1 MSNTLWHNATIA
13 TPAGLLQDGYVLVDD
28 NGVILEVG
36 MFGDGRL
43 LPPRARV
50 SQTKDLQGALLLPGL
65 IDVHVHGG
73 GGFETMAGTAEH
85 LDGMSRFHAEHGTTS
100 FLATLM
106 TDDPDRIGGVLEAT
120 ADTTLSGVSGAEL
133 LGSHLEGP
141 FLNAKRAGAQSK
153 SFIRNP
159 DARMIDCFLAA
170 ARGTMRLATLAPEL
184 PGGLAAVSAFAAAG
198 VTVSAGH
205 TDATFAEMEEAV
217 RHGVSHTTHHF
228 NGMRPFHHRE
238 PGAAGA
244 GLLLPELT
252 VELIADGIHCHPEA
266 IRLTFLTKPA
276 SRICMITDAM
286 LCAGLPDGEYGD
298 SVMEN
303 GQIYSRDRST
313 LAGSSLTMI
322 AALRNT
328 MRFTGLTVEQVLP
341 SFTSVPAR
349 QAGADGRK
357 GTLEAGKD
365 ADMIV
370 VDDRYELL
378 MTVVRGRT
386 IVDRNAHI

>member
-1 MSNTLWHNATIA
+1 MRGSLWHNAAVA
-13 TPAGLLQDGYVLVDD
+13 TPTGLLQKGYVLVDE
-28 NGVILEVG
+28 NGVIVEVG
-36 MFGDGRL
+36 SSHVGRL
-43 LPPRARV
+43 PLGEFEHR
-50 SQTKDLQGALLLPGL
+50 DMGGALLLPGL

-85 LDGMSRFHAEHGTTS
+85 LDGMSRFHAAHGTTS

-106 TDDPDRIGGVLEAT
+106 TDDPERISDVLRVT
-120 ADTTLSGVSGAEL
+120 ADATLSGVSGAEL

-153 SFIRNP
+153 SYIRNP
-159 DARMIDCFLAA
+159 EERMIDRFIDASQ
-170 ARGTMRLATLAPEL
+170 GTMRLVTLAPEL
-184 PGGLAAVSAFAAAG
+184 PGGMAAVAAFSAAG

-205 TDATFAEMEEAV
+205 TDATFAEMKEAV
-217 RHGVSHTTHHF
+217 GYGVSHMTHHF

-252 VELIADGIHCHPEA
+252 VELIADGIHCHPEV
-266 IRLTFLTKPA
+266 IRLTFLTKPI
-276 SRICMITDAM
+276 SSICMITDAM

-303 GQIYSRDRST
+303 GQIYSKDRST

-322 AALRNT
+322 AALRHT
-328 MRFTGLTVEQVLP
+328 LQFTGMPVEQILP
-341 SFTSVPAR
+341 AFTSVPAR
-349 QAGADGRK
+349 QAGVDGRK

-370 VDDRYELL
+370 VDDGYELL
-378 MTVVRGRT
+378 MTVARGRT
-386 IVDRNAHI
+386 IYNRNVQV